1 MDREA
6 SAPSSLRN
14 SRPTTSPHDDS
25 RPMTTIAAD
34 AATIAKCFPDHR
46 PSPATMA
53 IFGAAGDLTKRLIVP
68 ALYNLVRA
76 GKLPEGFAIIGIDHN
91 DQTTEE
97 WCQSLTEMMQAFARA
112 GGRERQG
119 GAIDQ
124 QAWSWLV
131 RRMHYMRGDFTHPE
145 TYRQLGE
152 LLTDQTGRQGGS
164 ANALFYLA
172 VGDRFFGPVIDQLGR
187 AGLVRQSDNAWRRVV
202 IEKPFGHDLASAEAL
217 NAQILKVLSED
228 QIYRID
234 HFLGKE
240 TVQNIQVLRF
250 ANGIFEPL
258 WNRDHIDHVEITA
271 TETLGVEG
279 RGRFYEKTG
288 ALRDM
293 VPNHLFQLLAMIGME
308 PPISFD
314 ADAVR
319 AKKTELF
326 QAIHPISPTDAVR
339 GQYGA
344 GVVLD
349 KKVRDY
355 RHEPD
360 VAPDSSTETY
370 VALKLGIDNWR
381 WAGVPF
387 YLRTGKSLCARNTE
401 VAVQFRQAP
410 YALFRETPV
419 ERLPANILTLRIQ
432 PDEGLSLSFSAK
444 RPGAEIE
451 IDGVD
456 MDFAYRDYFAP
467 LASVGYETLIYDCL
481 IGDAT
486 LFQRADTVEAAW
498 CAVQGLL
505 DAWARAPADDFPN
518 YAAGSAGP
526 AAADRLLAR
535 DGRAWLP
542 IAPGHPHAGRSA

>member
-1 MDREA
+1 MSTA
-6 SAPSSLRN
+6 
-14 SRPTTSPHDDS
+14 
-25 RPMTTIAAD
+25 TTIAPEAAVT
-34 AATIAKCFPDHR
+34 AATTLPGHPAP
-46 PSPATMA
+46 PATLT
-53 IFGAAGDLTKRLIVP
+53 IFGAGGDLTKRLVVP

-76 GKLPEGFAIIGIDHN
+76 GKLPDDFAIIGVDHGE
-91 DQTTEE
+91 QTTEG
-97 WCQSLTEMMQAFARA
+97 WCQSLTEMMQALTRVGAR
-112 GGRERQG
+112 EHQVE
-119 GAIDQ
+119 AIDE
-124 QAWSWLV
+124 QAWSWLIG
-131 RRMHYMRGDFTHPE
+131 RMRYLRGDFTQPE
-145 TYRQLGE
+145 TYNQLGK
-152 LLTDQTGRQGGS
+152 LLVDPGRRQTDT

-172 VGDRFFGPVIDQLGR
+172 VAERFFGPVIEQLGR
-187 AGLVRQSDNAWRRVV
+187 AGLTRQSERAWRRVIV
-202 IEKPFGHDLASAEAL
+202 EKPFGHDLASAEGL

-240 TVQNIQVLRF
+240 TVQNILVLRF

-258 WNRDHIDHVEITA
+258 WNRDHIDHVQITA
-271 TETLGVEG
+271 AETVGVEG
-279 RGRFYEKTG
+279 RGRFYERTG

-326 QAIHPISPTDAVR
+326 QAIHPVSLENAVR
-339 GQYGA
+339 GQYGN
-344 GVVLD
+344 GVMLGR
-349 KKVRDY
+349 KVRDY

-360 VAPDSSTETY
+360 VAPDSKTETY

-387 YLRTGKSLCARNTE
+387 YLRTGKSLSVRTTE
-401 VAVQFRQAP
+401 IAVQFRQAP
-410 YALFRETPV
+410 YSLFRDTPV
-419 ERLPANILTLRIQ
+419 ERLPPNILTLRIQ
-432 PDEGLSLSFSAK
+432 PDEGLSVSFSAK
-444 RPGAEIE
+444 RPGSEIE
-451 IDGVD
+451 IDGVA

-467 LASVGYETLIYDCL
+467 LAAVGYETLIYDCL

-498 CAVQGLL
+498 RPVQDLL
-505 DAWARAPADDFPN
+505 DSWARDPADDFPN
-518 YAAGSAGP
+518 YVAGTAGP
-526 AAADRLLAR
+526 DAADRLLAR

-542 IAPGHPHAGRSA
+542 IRASHPHAAIRP

>member
-1 MDREA
+1 MSTA
-6 SAPSSLRN
+6 
-14 SRPTTSPHDDS
+14 
-25 RPMTTIAAD
+25 TTIAPEAAVT
-34 AATIAKCFPDHR
+34 AATTLPGHPAP
-46 PSPATMA
+46 PATLT
-53 IFGAAGDLTKRLIVP
+53 IFGAGGDLTKRLVVP

-76 GKLPEGFAIIGIDHN
+76 GKLPDDFAIIGVDHG
-91 DQTTEE
+91 DQTTEG
-97 WCQSLTEMMQAFARA
+97 WCQSLTEMMQALTRVGAR
-112 GGRERQG
+112 EHQVE
-119 GAIDQ
+119 AIDE
-124 QAWSWLV
+124 QAWSWLIG
-131 RRMHYMRGDFTHPE
+131 RMRYLRGDFTQPE
-145 TYRQLGE
+145 TYNQLGK
-152 LLTDQTGRQGGS
+152 LLVDPGRRQTDT

-172 VGDRFFGPVIDQLGR
+172 VAERFFGPVIEQLGR
-187 AGLVRQSDNAWRRVV
+187 AGLTRQSERAWRRVIV
-202 IEKPFGHDLASAEAL
+202 EKPFGHDLASAEGL

-240 TVQNIQVLRF
+240 TVQNILVLRF

-258 WNRDHIDHVEITA
+258 WNRDHIDHVQITA
-271 TETLGVEG
+271 AETVGVEG
-279 RGRFYEKTG
+279 RGRFYERTG

-326 QAIHPISPTDAVR
+326 QAIHPVSLENAVR
-339 GQYGA
+339 GQYGN
-344 GVVLD
+344 GVMLGR
-349 KKVRDY
+349 KVRDY

-360 VAPDSSTETY
+360 VAPDSKTETY

-387 YLRTGKSLCARNTE
+387 YLRTGKSLSVRTTE
-401 VAVQFRQAP
+401 IAVQFRQAP
-410 YALFRETPV
+410 YSLFRDTPV
-419 ERLPANILTLRIQ
+419 ERLPPNILTLRIQ
-432 PDEGLSLSFSAK
+432 PDEGLSVSFSAK
-444 RPGAEIE
+444 RPGSEIE
-451 IDGVD
+451 IDGVA

-467 LASVGYETLIYDCL
+467 LAAVGYETLIYDCL

-498 CAVQGLL
+498 RPVQDLL
-505 DAWARAPADDFPN
+505 DSWARDPADDFPN
-518 YAAGSAGP
+518 YVAGTAGP
-526 AAADRLLAR
+526 DAADRLLAR

-542 IAPGHPHAGRSA
+542 IRASHPHTAIRP